1 MPRDLVIFKKL
12 PCQNVFRMHENE
24 MSAINK
30 FLRFEER
37 FLKKKKRAGSHFHQL
52 ASLED
57 STLAASLL
65 LVLQCVRAEL
75 LLSIYIAVW

>member
-1 MPRDLVIFKKL
+1 MPRDLVIFKKI

-37 FLKKKKRAGSHFHQL
+37 FLKKKKTGRVSFSPARFPRRL
-52 ASLED
+52 D
-57 STLAASLL
+57 SCGFAFAHVTVCES
-65 LVLQCVRAEL
+65 
-75 LLSIYIAVW
+75 